1 MSDTKSH
8 EVNNNNKQDSNNQ
21 ENPENPKNPDNV
33 AYRKNLILLKPE
45 SYGTIRMVSSQ
56 TYRSSMEELD
66 E

>member
-21 ENPENPKNPDNV
+21 ENPKNPDNV

-56 TYRSSMEELD
+56 TYRSSIEELD